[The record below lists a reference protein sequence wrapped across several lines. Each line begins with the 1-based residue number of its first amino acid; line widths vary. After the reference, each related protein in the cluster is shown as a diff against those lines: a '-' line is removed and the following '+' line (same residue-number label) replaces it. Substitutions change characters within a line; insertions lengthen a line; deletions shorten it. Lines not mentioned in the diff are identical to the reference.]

1 MQTRESVLNTV
12 IQSVAQSFN
21 CAESEVKEESNIS
34 NDFGA
39 DSLDMVALVMDLEKE
54 FNIAIPDAEAE
65 IHFTY
70 NKTVKDIVDYLMT
83 KINQDARIKR
93 K

>member
-1 MQTRESVLNTV
+1 MQTRERVLNTV
-12 IQSVAQSFN
+12 IQSVAHSFN

-65 IHFTY
+65 IHFN

-83 KINQDARIKR
+83 KIN
-93 K
+93 